1 MMARSHIV
9 SNDQDELEQ
18 AADWQIRLQEHPQ
31 SRGAF
36 EQWLAQ
42 SDAHRLAWRKMEKLW
57 GALAELPTE
66 PVVQASQRPVPAPLP
81 VPPSVPITARRSRR
95 FWPGLAAAASV
106 VAVAVLIAP
115 EATLALRAD
124 YQTGVAQVRTVQLAD
139 GSTVVLSPQSALKV
153 LDGDSRQVELLKGQA
168 YFQVAPDPQHPFIA
182 RAGQLSVRV
191 LGTAFDL
198 DLQHDVAE
206 VALEHG
212 QVQAENTQPPL
223 SERLM
228 PGQRL
233 KFSWPSG
240 KVERTSLA
248 PTQVAAWR
256 SGSLFIENQ
265 SVAEIVDHLQ
275 RYTSGWIVITDP
287 ALKARRITG
296 VYDLSDPSRALKALA
311 QSLGVNTRQMTPW
324 VHTLGNF

>member
-1 MMARSHIV
+1 MRTV
-9 SNDQDELEQ
+9 SKDQDVLEQ
-18 AADWQIRLQEHPQ
+18 AADWQIRLQEEPQ
-31 SRGAF
+31 SRAAF
-36 EQWLAQ
+36 EQWLAE
-42 SDAHRLAWRKMEKLW
+42 SDAHRAAWHKMEKLW
-57 GALAELPTE
+57 GALGELP
-66 PVVQASQRPVPAPLP
+66 AVPSAQDSRRSVHKPQ
-81 VPPSVPITARRSRR
+81 SVPQPSRRSRR
-95 FWPGLAAAASV
+95 LWPRLTAAAC
-106 VAVAVLIAP
+106 VATIAVMMAP

-153 LDGDSRQVELLKGQA
+153 LDDDGRQVELLKGQA

-198 DLQHDVAE
+198 DLRQDTAE

-212 QVQAENTQPPL
+212 QVQAENIQAAL
-223 SERLM
+223 SERLL

-240 KVERTSLA
+240 KVERSSLA

-256 SGSLFIENQ
+256 GGSLFIENQ
-265 SVAEIVDHLQ
+265 RVADIVDHLQ

-287 ALKARRITG
+287 TLKARRITG
-296 VYDLSDPSRALKALA
+296 VYDLNDPPRALKALA
-311 QSLGVNTRQMTPW
+311 QSLGVDSRQMTPW

>member
-1 MMARSHIV
+1 V
-9 SNDQDELEQ
+9 SNHQQVLEQ
-18 AADWQIRLQEHPQ
+18 AAEWQIRLQEDPH
-31 SRGAF
+31 SRAAF

-42 SDAHRLAWRKMEKLW
+42 NDAHRLAWYKLQKLW
-57 GALAELPTE
+57 SALGELPAE
-66 PVVQASQRPVPAPLP
+66 PVVQELQPQVPTTRPVPLPLP
-81 VPPSVPITARRSRR
+81 LPGLHAAHRSRR
-95 FWPGLAAAASV
+95 FWPRLAAAAAV

-115 EATLALRAD
+115 QATLALRAD
-124 YQTGVAQVRTVQLAD
+124 YQTGVGQIRTVQLAD

-153 LDGDSRQVELLKGQA
+153 LEGDGRQVELLKGQA

-198 DLQHDVAE
+198 DLQDDTAE

-212 QVQAENTQPPL
+212 QVQAENIQPPL

-233 KFSWPSG
+233 KFGWPSG

-265 SVAEIVDHLQ
+265 SVADVVDHLQ

-287 ALKARRITG
+287 TLKTRRVTG
-296 VYDLSDPSRALKALA
+296 VYDLSDPPRALKALA
-311 QSLGVNTRQMTPW
+311 QSLGVDSRQMTPW